1 MRKLRKNEDDA
12 SKKQGGAMK
21 PATQRQK
28 EGAILTKDHANSE
41 TLNHLFDRPQIYEV
55 KTCN

>member
-1 MRKLRKNEDDA
+1 
-12 SKKQGGAMK
+12 MK